1 MQDFQEFTKSLFSG
15 QWYTSYLVIGMLC
28 LVAYFITSR
37 ILLRTVSH
45 LFKKTSTKFDD
56 ILIEKRVFNKLP
68 FLVPLVIVYNS
79 KDLLYWNNLLD
90 RVILSTIVLI
100 FLYSLNALINALNE
114 MFKLTELSKKF
125 SIKSY
130 TQIGKLL
137 INIFGIIVVIAV
149 LTGNSPVYLLSGLG
163 ALTAVLILVFKDT
176 ILSLV
181 SSVQISSNDLFKV
194 GDWVEAPQFGADG
207 DVIDIALHSV
217 KIQNWDKTISVIPT
231 NKLIDSSFK
240 NWRGM
245 AESGGRRIKRSINID
260 MSSIKFCTNEM
271 IGRFTKFKVIS
282 NYLKVKLEEVQ
293 RFNIENNITDES
305 LINGR
310 SLTNIGTFRAY
321 IEGYLRNHNQI
332 HDEMT
337 FLVRQLSPSAN
348 GLPIEIYVFSNDTD
362 WLNYEKIQADIF
374 DHLLAVVSEFEL
386 KVFQNPSGSDF
397 KSSFADV
404 NETLFNSPSTY

>member
-1 MQDFQEFTKSLFSG
+1 MQDFQEFTKSVLSG
-15 QWYTSYLVIGMLC
+15 QWYTSYLLIGMLC

-56 ILIEKRVFNKLP
+56 ILIEERVFSRLP
-68 FLVPLVIVYNS
+68 FLVPLVILYNS

-90 RVILSTIVLI
+90 RVILSTIALI

-114 MFKLTELSKKF
+114 MFKLTDLSKKF

-271 IGRFTKFKVIS
+271 IDRYSKYNVIA
-282 NYLKVKLEEVQ
+282 NYIKVKLEEVQ

-321 IEGYLRNHNQI
+321 IEGYLRNHNKI

-404 NETLFNSPSTY
+404 NE

>member
-15 QWYTSYLVIGMLC
+15 QWYTSYLLIGMLC

-56 ILIEKRVFNKLP
+56 ILIEERVFSKLP
-68 FLVPLVIVYNS
+68 FLVPLVILYNS

-90 RVILSTIVLI
+90 RVILSTIALI

-271 IGRFTKFKVIS
+271 IDRYSKYNVIT

-321 IEGYLRNHNQI
+321 IEGYLRNHNKI

-404 NETLFNSPSTY
+404 NE

>member
-1 MQDFQEFTKSLFSG
+1 MQDFQEFTKSVLSG
-15 QWYTSYLVIGMLC
+15 QWYTSYLLIGMLC

-56 ILIEKRVFNKLP
+56 ILIEERVFSKLP
-68 FLVPLVIVYNS
+68 FLVPLVILYNS

-90 RVILSTIVLI
+90 RVILSTIALI

-114 MFKLTELSKKF
+114 MFKLTDLSKKF

-271 IGRFTKFKVIS
+271 IDRYSKYNVIA
-282 NYLKVKLEEVQ
+282 NYIKVKLEEVQ

-321 IEGYLRNHNQI
+321 IEGYLRNHNKI

-404 NETLFNSPSTY
+404 NE

>member
-1 MQDFQEFTKSLFSG
+1 MQDFQEFTKSVFSG
-15 QWYTSYLVIGMLC
+15 QWYTSYLLIGMLC

-56 ILIEKRVFNKLP
+56 ILIEERVFNKLP

-90 RVILSTIVLI
+90 RVILSTIALI

-114 MFKLTELSKKF
+114 MFKLTDLSKKF

-149 LTGNSPVYLLSGLG
+149 LTGNSPVYILSGLG

-271 IGRFTKFKVIS
+271 ISRYSKYNVIA
-282 NYLKVKLEEVQ
+282 NYIKVKLEEVQ

-321 IEGYLRNHNQI
+321 IEGYLRNHNKI

-404 NETLFNSPSTY
+404 NK

>member
-1 MQDFQEFTKSLFSG
+1 MQDFQEFTKSVFSY
-15 QWYTSYLVIGMLC
+15 QWHTSYLLIGMLC

-56 ILIEKRVFNKLP
+56 ILIEERVFSKLP
-68 FLVPLVIVYNS
+68 FLVPLVILYNS

-90 RVILSTIVLI
+90 RVILSTIALI

-271 IGRFTKFKVIS
+271 IDRYSKYNVIA
-282 NYLKVKLEEVQ
+282 NYIKVKLEEVQ

-321 IEGYLRNHNQI
+321 IEGYLRNHNKI

-404 NETLFNSPSTY
+404 NE

>member
-1 MQDFQEFTKSLFSG
+1 MQDFQEFTKSVLSG
-15 QWYTSYLVIGMLC
+15 QWYTSYLLIGMLC

-56 ILIEKRVFNKLP
+56 ILIEERVFSKLP
-68 FLVPLVIVYNS
+68 FLVPLVILYNS

-90 RVILSTIVLI
+90 RVILSTIALI

-114 MFKLTELSKKF
+114 MFKLTDLSKKF

-271 IGRFTKFKVIS
+271 IDRYSKYNVIA
-282 NYLKVKLEEVQ
+282 NYIKVKLEEVQ

-321 IEGYLRNHNQI
+321 IEGYLRNHNKI

-397 KSSFADV
+397 KSSFA
-404 NETLFNSPSTY
+404 NANK

>member
-1 MQDFQEFTKSLFSG
+1 MQDFQEFTKSVLSG
-15 QWYTSYLVIGMLC
+15 QWYTSYLLIGMLC

-56 ILIEKRVFNKLP
+56 ILIEERVFNKLP

-90 RVILSTIVLI
+90 RVTLSTIALV

-114 MFKLTELSKKF
+114 MFKLTDLSKKF

-149 LTGNSPVYLLSGLG
+149 LTGNSPVYILSGLG

-271 IGRFTKFKVIS
+271 IDRYSKYNVIA
-282 NYLKVKLEEVQ
+282 NYIKVKLEEVQ

-321 IEGYLRNHNQI
+321 IEGYLRNHNKI

-404 NETLFNSPSTY
+404 NK

>member
-1 MQDFQEFTKSLFSG
+1 MQDSQEFIQSLFSD
-15 QWYTSYLVIGMLC
+15 QWYSSYLVIGILC

-56 ILIEKRVFNKLP
+56 ILIEQRVFNKLP
-68 FLVPLVIVYNS
+68 YLVPLIILYNS
-79 KDLLYWNNLLD
+79 KDIIFWNALLD
-90 RVILSTIVLI
+90 RAILSAIAIV

-271 IGRFTKFKVIS
+271 IDRYAKYNVIA
-282 NYLKVKLEEVQ
+282 NYIKVKLEEVQ

-321 IEGYLRNHNQI
+321 IEGYLRNHNKI

-404 NETLFNSPSTY
+404 NE

>member
-1 MQDFQEFTKSLFSG
+1 MQDFQEFTKSVFSG
-15 QWYTSYLVIGMLC
+15 QWYTSYLLIGMLC

-56 ILIEKRVFNKLP
+56 ILIEQRVFNKLP
-68 FLVPLVIVYNS
+68 FLVPLVILYNS

-90 RVILSTIVLI
+90 RVILSTIALI

-114 MFKLTELSKKF
+114 MFKLTDLSKKF

-271 IGRFTKFKVIS
+271 IGRYSKYNVIA
-282 NYLKVKLEEVQ
+282 NYIKVKLEEVQ

-321 IEGYLRNHNQI
+321 IEGYLRNHNKI

-404 NETLFNSPSTY
+404 NE

>member
-1 MQDFQEFTKSLFSG
+1 MQDFQEFTKSVFSG
-15 QWYTSYLVIGMLC
+15 QWYTSYLLIGMLC

-56 ILIEKRVFNKLP
+56 ILIEERVFNKLP
-68 FLVPLVIVYNS
+68 FLVPLVILYNS

-90 RVILSTIVLI
+90 RVILSTIALI

-114 MFKLTELSKKF
+114 MFKLTDLSKKF

-271 IGRFTKFKVIS
+271 IDRYSKYNVIA
-282 NYLKVKLEEVQ
+282 NYIKVKLEEVQ

-321 IEGYLRNHNQI
+321 IEGYLRNHNKI

-404 NETLFNSPSTY
+404 NE

>member
-1 MQDFQEFTKSLFSG
+1 MQDFQEFTKSVLSG
-15 QWYTSYLVIGMLC
+15 QWYTSYLLIGMLC

-56 ILIEKRVFNKLP
+56 ILIEERVFSKLP
-68 FLVPLVIVYNS
+68 FLVPLVILYNS

-90 RVILSTIVLI
+90 RVILSTIALI

-271 IGRFTKFKVIS
+271 IDRYSKYNVIA
-282 NYLKVKLEEVQ
+282 NYIKVKLEEVQ

-321 IEGYLRNHNQI
+321 IEGYLRNHNKI

-404 NETLFNSPSTY
+404 NE